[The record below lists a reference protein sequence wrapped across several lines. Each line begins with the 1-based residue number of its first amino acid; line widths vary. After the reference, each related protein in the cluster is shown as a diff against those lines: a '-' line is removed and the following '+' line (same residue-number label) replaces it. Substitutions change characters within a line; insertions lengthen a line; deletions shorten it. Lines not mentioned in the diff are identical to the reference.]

1 MNINELLTGKI
12 NEGKR
17 QSEPEVDWSVW
28 DEKIARL
35 KRLAKAGPLKT
46 VWDPVKR
53 VYKNVPAGELEKKTS
68 NGQG

>member
-1 MNINELLTGKI
+1 MNINELLTGKV
-12 NEGKR
+12 NEGKT
-17 QSEPEVDWSVW
+17 PEKSGADWSEW
-28 DEKIARL
+28 DEKISRL

-53 VYKNVPAGELEKKTS
+53 VYRNVPAGELEKKTS